1 MNPAERI
8 ARLAALLEGTGI
20 VLLELTGPDEVI
32 RLRRDAV
39 SHEAAASNLA
49 AVDGARP
56 VIRAPS
62 VGVFRE
68 RHPTNDTPLIA
79 PGHTVEPGEVIALIQ
94 VGMLLLHVLA
104 PTGGVVTDVLAA
116 DGDVVGYGAPLF
128 KMTEARP

>member
-39 SHEAAASNLA
+39 SHEAASNLA
-49 AVDGARP
+49 AVDDARP

-104 PTGGVVTDVLAA
+104 PTGCVVTDVLAA
-116 DGDVVGYGAPLF
+116 DGDVVGYGAPLV